1 MPLTADQRHAL
12 LLADRTR
19 DVGQIT
25 VVIERVLAAN
35 PDADLFDIELAF
47 RDAACS
53 AYVIAGPS
61 KAFHVV
67 TGGLSAMLAAL
78 SGREVAAKTGG
89 AAETRSAASPFNRL
103 RYGCAGTDMAAF
115 ATAQQCPMVQS
126 QKNAC
131 SARPS
136 RPPSNAPGSAQ
147 AADLACR
154 PGLRER
160 LRPGAAVAV
169 A

>member
-12 LLADRTR
+12 LLADRSR

-35 PDADLFDIELAF
+35 PDANLFDIEMAF
-47 RDAACS
+47 RDAACA

-78 SGREVAAKTGG
+78 G
-89 AAETRSAASPFNRL
+89 AAGRSIE
-103 RYGCAGTDMAAF
+103 
-115 ATAQQCPMVQS
+115 
-126 QKNAC
+126 KK
-131 SARPS
+131 
-136 RPPSNAPGSAQ
+136 PGST
-147 AADLACR
+147 
-154 PGLRER
+154 GER
-160 LRPGAAVAV
+160 G
-169 A
+169 

>member
-12 LLADRTR
+12 LLADRSR

-35 PDADLFDIELAF
+35 ADADLFDIEMAF
-47 RDAACS
+47 RDAACA

-78 SGREVAAKTGG
+78 AAAGRSAETNRAALANEVKVAARGK
-89 AAETRSAASPFNRL
+89 
-103 RYGCAGTDMAAF
+103 
-115 ATAQQCPMVQS
+115 
-126 QKNAC
+126 
-131 SARPS
+131 
-136 RPPSNAPGSAQ
+136 
-147 AADLACR
+147 
-154 PGLRER
+154 
-160 LRPGAAVAV
+160 
-169 A
+169 